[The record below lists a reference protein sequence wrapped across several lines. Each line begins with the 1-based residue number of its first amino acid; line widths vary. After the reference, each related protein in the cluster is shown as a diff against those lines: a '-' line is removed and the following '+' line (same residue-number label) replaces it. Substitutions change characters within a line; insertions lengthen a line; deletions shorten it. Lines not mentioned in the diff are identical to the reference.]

1 MKRNG
6 RPSKPRSLI
15 VAVLALTLAL
25 VAGACAET
33 VAAFQP
39 GEVQLVVEMTDY
51 KVITNVATV
60 RAGETKIG
68 VRNRGSQPHDL
79 VVLRTDLAPD
89 KLPYDAGR
97 ARAEEPGLVSRTK
110 ELRAGGTAAV
120 TATLEPGQYVLI
132 CNVAGHYGLGMRTAL
147 KVE

>member
-1 MKRNG
+1 VKRLG
-6 RPSKPRSLI
+6 
-15 VAVLALTLAL
+15 ALALAFAL
-25 VAGACAET
+25 VAGACGET

-39 GEVQLVVEMTDY
+39 NEVQLVVEMTDY
-51 KVITNVATV
+51 NVVPNVASV
-60 RAGETKIG
+60 RAGQTKIG

-79 VVLRTDLAPD
+79 VVLRTDLAPGN
-89 KLPYDAGR
+89 LPYDAGR
-97 ARAEEPGLVSRTK
+97 AKAGEPGLVARTK

-132 CNVAGHYGLGMRTAL
+132 CNVAGHYGLGMRSAL

>member
-1 MKRNG
+1 MRLAAL
-6 RPSKPRSLI
+6 S
-15 VAVLALTLAL
+15 LALMLA
-25 VAGACAET
+25 AGACGET

-51 KVITNVATV
+51 KVVTNVATV

-89 KLPYDAGR
+89 KLPYDVGR
-97 ARAEEPGLVSRTK
+97 AKANEPGLVARTK
-110 ELRAGGTAAV
+110 ELRAGGTAAL

-132 CNVAGHYGLGMRTAL
+132 CNVAGHYGLGMRTSL
-147 KVE
+147 RVE

>member
-1 MKRNG
+1 MRLAAL
-6 RPSKPRSLI
+6 S
-15 VAVLALTLAL
+15 LALM
-25 VAGACAET
+25 AGACSET

-39 GEVQLVVEMTDY
+39 GDVQLVVELTDY
-51 KVITNVATV
+51 KVSTNVAV
-60 RAGETKIG
+60 VPARETKIG

-79 VVLRTDLAPD
+79 VVLRTELAPD
-89 KLPYDAGR
+89 KLPYDAAR
-97 ARAEEPGLVSRTK
+97 ARAEEPGLIVRTK

-120 TATLEPGQYVLI
+120 TATLAPGQYVLI

>member
-1 MKRNG
+1 MKRLG
-6 RPSKPRSLI
+6 
-15 VAVLALTLAL
+15 ALALAFAL
-25 VAGACAET
+25 VAGACGET

-39 GEVQLVVEMTDY
+39 NEVQLVVEMTDY
-51 KVITNVATV
+51 KLLTNAATV
-60 RAGETKIG
+60 RPGETKIG

-79 VVLRTDLAPD
+79 VVLRTDIAPD

-97 ARAEEPGLVSRTK
+97 AKADEPGLVARTK

>member
-1 MKRNG
+1 ML
-6 RPSKPRSLI
+6 PAAL
-15 VAVLALTLAL
+15 ALVLALL
-25 VAGACAET
+25 AGACAET

-89 KLPYDAGR
+89 ELPYDAGK
-97 ARAEEPGLVSRTK
+97 ARAEEPGLVARTK

-120 TATLEPGQYVLI
+120 TASLEPGQYVLI

>member
-1 MKRNG
+1 MRRSG
-6 RPSKPRSLI
+6 RQPRSGSR
-15 VAVLALTLAL
+15 LAALAIALAL

-60 RAGETKIG
+60 PAGETKIG

-89 KLPYDAGR
+89 KLPYDSGR
-97 ARAEEPGLVSRTK
+97 ARADEPGFVVRTK

-120 TATLEPGQYVLI
+120 TATLAPGQYVLI
-132 CNVAGHYGLGMRTAL
+132 CNVAGHYGLGMRTSL
-147 KVE
+147 RVE

>member
-1 MKRNG
+1 MRCLAAL
-6 RPSKPRSLI
+6 SLAF
-15 VAVLALTLAL
+15 AV
-25 VAGACAET
+25 VAGACGET

-51 KVITNVATV
+51 KVIANVPSV
-60 RAGETKIG
+60 PAGETKIG

-97 ARAEEPGLVSRTK
+97 AKAGEPGLAARTK

>member
-1 MKRNG
+1 MR
-6 RPSKPRSLI
+6 LLF
-15 VAVLALTLAL
+15 VLAFVIA
-25 VAGACAET
+25 ACGQP

-39 GEVQLVVEMTDY
+39 GDVQLVVEMTDY
-51 KVITNVATV
+51 KVTTNVATV

-89 KLPYDAGR
+89 RLPYDA
-97 ARAEEPGLVSRTK
+97 AKATADEPGLVARSK

-120 TATLEPGQYVLI
+120 TVTLEPGQYVLI
-132 CNVAGHYGLGMRTAL
+132 CNVAGHYGLGMRAAL
-147 KVE
+147 RVD

>member
-60 RAGETKIG
+60 PAGETKIG

-89 KLPYDAGR
+89 KLPYDAAR
-97 ARAEEPGLVSRTK
+97 ARAEEPGLVVRTK

-120 TATLEPGQYVLI
+120 TAALEPGQYVLI
-132 CNVAGHYGLGMRTAL
+132 CNVAGHYGLGMRTSL
-147 KVE
+147 RVE

>member
-1 MKRNG
+1 MKRQ
-6 RPSKPRSLI
+6 
-15 VAVLALTLAL
+15 VALALAFAL
-25 VAGACAET
+25 VAGACGET

-39 GEVQLVVEMTDY
+39 NEVQLVVEMTDY
-51 KVITNVATV
+51 KLLTNAATV
-60 RAGETKIG
+60 RPGETKIG

-79 VVLRTDLAPD
+79 VVLRTDIAPD

-97 ARAEEPGLVSRTK
+97 AKADEPGLVARTK

-132 CNVAGHYGLGMRTAL
+132 CNVAGHYGLGMRSAL